1 MKHRWS
7 NVALLAGLV
16 AVGLSACGGSA
27 NTAAPAAS
35 TGVAIPTLAAAPT
48 TAAISGLDLSA
59 EQPQLEL
66 GVSGVGEVKAARDA
80 DLVFAVQGTV
90 AQVLVEEGAV
100 VKQGD
105 LLAVLDTRTF
115 DQQINQTEAALA
127 SAEAA
132 QAGLTEPGRASDVNA
147 ARAQLASAQASL
159 EQVRAGAK
167 PQDRQAAEAALGAA
181 EANLQAT
188 RDRLSL
194 AKTQADIQLQQS
206 VQVLTQAQAR
216 YAQAKGYWEHAR
228 DNGTDPVVPEVAA
241 GNQRVPNTLS
251 DGQREN
257 YYQQFVSAEA
267 ALRQAE
273 QSVELAKAAF
283 DTARQSEITG
293 IAAAEQQAVQAR
305 ASLDKLKAG
314 ADKSQVAAAQA
325 GVAQAQAALT
335 RASKPDP
342 SNAQEAQAA
351 AGVAQA
357 KAALELARIN
367 RERAELRAP
376 FDGVIATVTIDPGD
390 PSATGA
396 QPAVRIVDVSKLEVD
411 VQISDVDIARVKEGQ
426 KAEVRADALPDKVF
440 TGKVSYIAPTATAA
454 GTLRTYVVR
463 VQLDSQD
470 GLRAGMSVR
479 VDLPEDK
486 AK

>member
-7 NVALLAGLV
+7 NVALLAGLMTV
-16 AVGLSACGGSA
+16 SLSACGGST

-35 TGVAIPTLAAAPT
+35 TSVAVPTLAAAPT
-48 TAAISGLDLSA
+48 AEAIGGIDFSA

-80 DLVFAVQGTV
+80 DLVFTVQGTV
-90 AQVLVEEGAV
+90 ADVLVEEGQQ

-105 LLAVLDTRTF
+105 LLAILDTRTF
-115 DQQINQTEAALA
+115 DQQLTQSEAALA

-132 QAGLTEPGRASDVNA
+132 QAGLTEPGRAADTAA
-147 ARAQLASAQASL
+147 ARAQLAQAQAAL

-167 PQDRQAAEAALGAA
+167 PQDRQATEAALAAA

-194 AKTQADIQLQQS
+194 AKTQAEIQMQQA
-206 VQVLTQAQAR
+206 VQTLTQAQAR

-228 DNGTDPVVPEVAA
+228 DNGTDPVVPEVSS

-305 ASLDKLKAG
+305 ASLDKLNAG
-314 ADKSQVAAAQA
+314 ADKSQLTAAQASVAQAQAAVARTRPDPTKAQQAQAAA
-325 GVAQAQAALT
+325 GVAQAQAAL
-335 RASKPDP
+335 
-342 SNAQEAQAA
+342 
-351 AGVAQA
+351 
-357 KAALELARIN
+357 ELAKIN

-390 PSATGA
+390 PSNTGA

-411 VQISDVDIARVKEGQ
+411 VQISDVDIARVQVGQ
-426 KAEVRADALPDKVF
+426 RAEVRADALPDNVY

-454 GTLRTYVVR
+454 GTLRTFLVR
-463 VQLDSQD
+463 VQLDNQD
-470 GLRAGMSVR
+470 KLRAGMSVR
-479 VDLPEDK
+479 VDLLEEEEK
-486 AK
+486 

>member
-7 NVALLAGLV
+7 HVALLAGLV
-16 AVGLSACGGSA
+16 AAGLSACGGSA

-35 TGVAIPTLAAAPT
+35 TSVAAPTLAAAPT
-48 TAAISGLDLSA
+48 AEAIGGIDFSA

-66 GVSGVGEVKAARDA
+66 NVSGVGEVKAARDA

-90 AQVLVEEGAV
+90 AEVLVEEGQV

-115 DQQINQTEAALA
+115 DQQINQSQAALA

-132 QAGLTEPGRASDVNA
+132 EVGLTEPGRAADANA
-147 ARAQLASAQASL
+147 ARAQLTQAQAAL
-159 EQVRAGAK
+159 DQVRAGAK
-167 PQDRQAAEAALGAA
+167 PQDRQTAEAGLTAA

-194 AKTQADIQLQQS
+194 AKTQAEIQMQQA
-206 VQVLTQAQAR
+206 VQTLTQAQAR

-228 DNGTDPVVPEVAA
+228 DNGTDPVMPEVAA
-241 GNQRVPNTLS
+241 GTERVPNTIS

-273 QSVELAKAAF
+273 QSIELAKVAY
-283 DTARQSEITG
+283 DTARQSEVTG

-305 ASLDKLKAG
+305 ASLDKLNAG
-314 ADKSQVAAAQA
+314 ADRAQLTAAQA
-325 GVAQAQAALT
+325 GVAQAQAALART
-335 RASKPDP
+335 KPDP
-342 SNAQEAQAA
+342 TNAQQAQAA

-357 KAALELARIN
+357 QAALELAKIN

-376 FDGVIATVTIDPGD
+376 FDGVIATVSIDPGD

-396 QPAVRIVDVSKLEVD
+396 QPAVRIVDISKLEVD
-411 VQISDVDIARVKEGQ
+411 VQISDVDIARVQEGQ
-426 KAEVRADALPDKVF
+426 KAEVRADALPDTVY
-440 TGKVSYIAPTATAA
+440 TGKVSYIAPTATAS
-454 GTLRTYVVR
+454 GTLRTYLVR
-463 VQLDSQD
+463 VQLDSQEK
-470 GLRAGMSVR
+470 LRAGMSVR
-479 VDLPEDK
+479 VDLPEEEEQ
-486 AK
+486 